1 MDLMVLAMA
10 RKYMDKKVAELV
22 SAGWTKEIVKEL
34 PAVGNDKTIY
44 MVEKVDSAGNTYYD
58 EYMYTNGKFDGIG
71 TTRVDLSNYARLD
84 SFNPYKFFINDDG
97 KITINLYDPNNL
109 DTMSGLVEGTLFNE
123 LNFRTTILATR
134 VDDNRV
140 QISTLEEDM
149 QRLSSA
155 YIYKGNVNSY
165 SNLPCG
171 DKVLKVRFSQGHYIE
186 LSLPDNSIPKDA
198 AKVKI
203 NAKSSTGANYNFVL
217 MGTSNKAYNFYIQK
231 DKYTYATVDISNFD
245 YSTSNGKFRIT
256 FTATGDNT
264 LEINEI
270 CFLNSGGSTIK
281 TIFVAENYVIGTNGP
296 ITNTGAIS
304 ASIAYKN
311 PTQAEE
317 QKETLQIGDV
327 YNVSDSD
334 KNYAWNGTDWDNLG
348 GTFSLTNYQPREDTR
363 LKTTSKY
370 IVGAINELKTL
381 IDNQATEVEAT
392 LNAILEG
399 EY

>member
-34 PAVGNDKTIY
+34 PTTGNDKTIY
-44 MVEKVDSAGNTYYD
+44 MVEQVDNAGNTYYD

-84 SFNPYKFFINDDG
+84 SFNPYHFNATKGYID
-97 KITINLYDPNNL
+97 IISYDPENNIIDGFVRGL
-109 DTMSGLVEGTLFNE
+109 DFN
-123 LNFRTTILATR
+123 LLKKDFSMLLAQTNNNTTS
-134 VDDNRV
+134 
-140 QISTLEEDM
+140 ISNLEEDM

-155 YIYKGNVNSY
+155 YIYKGSVNSY

-217 MGTSNKAYNFYIQK
+217 MGTSNKEYSFYIQK
-231 DKYTYATVDISNFD
+231 DKYTDATVDISNFD

-256 FTATGDNT
+256 FTANGDNT
-264 LEINEI
+264 LEIDKI
-270 CFLNSGGSTIK
+270 YFLNSSGSTIK

-296 ITNTGAIS
+296 ITNMGVIS
-304 ASIAYKN
+304 ASITYKN
-311 PTQAEE
+311 PTQAAE
-317 QKETLQIGDV
+317 QKQTLQIGDV

-334 KNYAWNGTDWDNLG
+334 KNYAWNGTDWDSLG
-348 GTFSLTNYQPREDTR
+348 GTFSLTNYQSKEDTR

-370 IVGAINELKTL
+370 IVGAINELKSL